1 MLGEFDPMS
10 EVVEALRTL
19 GHTVV
24 PNEDFDH
31 WQVDEGEWLTSGD
44 LLALALRLGLMD
56 SPGTLQ

>member
-10 EVVEALRTL
+10 EVVEALRAL

-24 PNEDFDH
+24 PNADFDR

-44 LLALALRLGLMD
+44 LLSLAIRLGLLD
-56 SPGTLQ
+56 SPWMLQ